1 MAYDRVTY
9 KDEVSGN
16 YRARTDLQG
25 LLNKLGEIED
35 YEENIKCPL
44 SVILQVLEKGIIV
57 KSDTTNSKIERWY
70 PYQIQLVKDSHQ
82 LDICKISSRTNKYVG
97 AFNYKKTWWLM
108 GEEISKNDN

>member
-1 MAYDRVTY
+1 MTQMKRLTKY
-9 KDEVSGN
+9 KDGKF
-16 YRARTDLQG
+16 
-25 LLNKLGEIED
+25 LLNHSSINEALEKLGKLED

-57 KSDTTNSKIERWY
+57 KSDTTNNKIERWY

-97 AFNYKKTWWLM
+97 AFNYGKTWWLTE
-108 GEEISKNDN
+108 EEIPKNDH

>member
-1 MAYDRVTY
+1 MTYNRITY
-9 KDEVSGN
+9 KDEKSGY
-16 YRARTDLQG
+16 YRPRNTDLQG
-25 LLNKLGEIED
+25 LIDKLGEFED
-35 YEENIKCPL
+35 IEENIKCPL

-57 KSDTTNSKIERWY
+57 KSDTTNNKIERWY

-108 GEEISKNDN
+108 GEEISKNE